1 MCGTGTSKPV
11 CHHKNLPFPSNSR
24 RKHQSSKGMHT
35 YRHTRHPRSHHTEQP
50 PLWGVMECTICG
62 FSLRNVRHNCH
73 KDFISLIGEIWRS
86 IFTSIHFISGW
97 DLYILS
103 HSGPGD
109 DNKTTSYFFCK
120 SESIPATKPK
130 D

>member
-1 MCGTGTSKPV
+1 MAQAQVSRSVIIRIFLFPPTAVGNTNPVKVCTRTGTPAI
-11 CHHKNLPFPSNSR
+11 HAAIIQSN
-24 RKHQSSKGMHT
+24 
-35 YRHTRHPRSHHTEQP
+35 PA
-50 PLWGVMECTICG
+50 LGVMECTICG